1 MFRDLIIRCEEA
13 KRHICEASIAKFFP
27 LSGRGSEICRVH
39 PSSGTSYHLLPH
51 RGEGR
56 NAASPFT
63 LHFSLKQRAAFT
75 LAEVLITLGVIGVV
89 AAMTMSV
96 LITNYQKHVTVNRL
110 KKSVSSL
117 SQAMTRAQ
125 ADYGDMSGWNF
136 LQPGDNLTEDAESVR
151 EKRET
156 FVKNYIMQYMQ
167 IVKDCGP
174 NNINKCYDY
183 TVSSLDR
190 SSFKM
195 MMSYGRMF
203 LTADGALYSIAVDS
217 TITTDDDGKPISV
230 STGDLLVNIDINGA
244 QGPNLLG
251 RDVFLL
257 QLDPSDKK
265 LKMFGAGVSRD
276 VLKNDSWWGC
286 NSRTS
291 KRYYCGA
298 LIEHDSWQIKDDYL
312 WK

>member
-1 MFRDLIIRCEEA
+1 M
-13 KRHICEASIAKFFP
+13 
-27 LSGRGSEICRVH
+27 CRVY

-51 RGEGR
+51 RGEVR

-63 LHFSLKQRAAFT
+63 LHLSLKQRVAFT

-89 AAMTMSV
+89 AAMTMPV

-117 SQAMTRAQ
+117 RQAVTRAQ
-125 ADYGDMSGWNF
+125 ADYGDMSGWDF
-136 LQPGDNLTEDAESVR
+136 LQAGHNLTDDVESFR
-151 EKRET
+151 ESKEN

-167 IVKDCGP
+167 IAKDCGL
-174 NNINKCYDY
+174 NNVNKCYDY
-183 TVSSLDR
+183 SVSSLDR
-190 SSFKM
+190 TSFKM

-203 LTADGALYSIAVDS
+203 LTADGTLYSIVTDS
-217 TITTDDDGKPISV
+217 TIITDDDGNSISV

>member
-1 MFRDLIIRCEEA
+1 MGNNQYPPLPSLIREGV
-13 KRHICEASIAKFFP
+13 KHVDTSNNIC
-27 LSGRGSEICRVH
+27 
-39 PSSGTSYHLLPH
+39 
-51 RGEGR
+51 
-56 NAASPFT
+56 
-63 LHFSLKQRAAFT
+63 RAAFT

-89 AAMTMSV
+89 AAMTMPV

-125 ADYGDMSGWNF
+125 ADYGDMSGWDF
-136 LQPGDNLTEDAESVR
+136 LQAGDNLTEDAESVR

-183 TVSSLDR
+183 SVSSLDR